1 MNIFKPVALVTT
13 LAFSSLVSAEWSATI
28 EDDIFTGKKKASLIG
43 RISLNQML
51 VFDCDS
57 QDLTFSFLERSRR
70 VESEDF
76 SRPIVR
82 LIAKVDHGKIH
93 EFDASAG
100 RRNENYV
107 AMTVVDRGGILDLL
121 KEIRNAQSKIQLGL
135 HERLTDSRWS
145 GTASVRGSTR
155 ETTRFLKACELE

>member
-28 EDDIFTGKKKASLIG
+28 EDDIFTGKKKASLVG

-76 SRPIVR
+76 SRPIFR
-82 LIAKVDHGKIH
+82 LVAKVDHGKIRC
-93 EFDASAG
+93 F
-100 RRNENYV
+100 
-107 AMTVVDRGGILDLL
+107 
-121 KEIRNAQSKIQLGL
+121 
-135 HERLTDSRWS
+135 SR
-145 GTASVRGSTR
+145 
-155 ETTRFLKACELE
+155 